1 MNRHLRASAEFHTTF
16 LNTLQTAILYD
27 LCDQADETGE
37 SKPDIKAM
45 AFRWRVHEK
54 TVRWMISEL
63 EVAGLVEKI
72 GFRVIVRSSLLVCQ
86 EGCLCPLGKPS
97 VSEQVSTSVE
107 KAPKPEKKPKKRF
120 DISAPPDP
128 GSLSGTYEKL
138 KTHWRTRW
146 GTAVLP
152 GHLER
157 ALGEVV
163 RQLIAEGGGNLNNF
177 ERAFAN
183 YLQAAKDSESGKISL
198 KNFAS
203 TWGVWTN
210 PAGRNTTQDD
220 AVAAVKDALGLDL

>member
-63 EVAGLVEKI
+63 EVAGLVERI
-72 GFRVIVRSSLLVCQ
+72 GQRVIVKSSLLNCP
-86 EGCLCPLGKPS
+86 ESCLCPLWKPS
-97 VSEQVSTSVE
+97 VSEQVSTDVE
-107 KAPKPEKKPKKRF
+107 KAPKSEKPKKKF
-120 DISAPPDP
+120 DILAPPDP

-146 GTAVLP
+146 GTAPLP
-152 GHLER
+152 GHIER

-203 TWGVWTN
+203 TWGVWVN
-210 PAGRNTTQDD
+210 PNTLNTTQQD